1 MANHIPDEIIS
12 EILSPALR
20 VSDAAFSTLSQAG
33 SGPSPFM
40 TFSESSSAFLVV
52 SKAWLR
58 VATPLLYNVVVIRS
72 KAQAQALAATLNAN
86 PALGR
91 FIKKL
96 RVEGGFAI
104 SMLKILQNS
113 PNITDLFLSLEIPRP
128 DNACGLLRGLHL
140 INPVRV
146 IIDTGRPWTR
156 SSPSAQKLITTLEKC
171 IPIWEKLVP
180 DIVIFLRSLRRC
192 FRLCLRLHI
201 TVT

>member
-20 VSDAAFSTLSQAG
+20 VSDAAFSTLSA
-33 SGPSPFM
+33 SGASPFM

-52 SKAWLR
+52 AKAWLR

-72 KAQAQALAATLNAN
+72 KAQAQALAAALKAN

-104 SMLKILQNS
+104 SMLKILQTS
-113 PNITDLFLSLEIPRP
+113 PNITDLFLSLEIPQP
-128 DNACGLLRGLHL
+128 DNACGLHRGLHL

-146 IIDTGRPWTR
+146 IIDTGRPWTGR
-156 SSPSAQKLITTLEKC
+156 HYPHRNSL
-171 IPIWEKLVP
+171 
-180 DIVIFLRSLRRC
+180 LRSRNVFQSGRNWYPISS
-192 FRLCLRLHI
+192 FFFVR
-201 TVT
+201 